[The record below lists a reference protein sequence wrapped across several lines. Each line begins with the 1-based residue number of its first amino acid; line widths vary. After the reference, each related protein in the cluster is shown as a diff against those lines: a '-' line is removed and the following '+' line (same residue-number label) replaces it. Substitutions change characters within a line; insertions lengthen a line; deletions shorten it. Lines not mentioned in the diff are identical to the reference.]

1 MGLLSERRSL
11 TLPSGDTSGH
21 DGGMNVVNLA
31 EKLTLVSELWSPHVV
46 AELNEIQFKVARVE
60 GDFIWHQHDHT
71 DEAFLVVDGL
81 LHIDLP
87 EHTVTLQP
95 GELFVV
101 RKGMRHRPRAPEG
114 ASIVL
119 IEPRGVVNTGE
130 EGGDLT
136 APNDR
141 WI

>member
-1 MGLLSERRSL
+1 M
-11 TLPSGDTSGH
+11 D
-21 DGGMNVVNLA
+21 VVNLS
-31 EKLTLVSELWSPHVV
+31 EKISHLPGPWQPHIV

-60 GDFIWHQHDHT
+60 GDFVWHDHPDT
-71 DEAFLVVDGL
+71 DEAFLVVEGE

-87 EHTVTLQP
+87 ERTVTLTA

-101 RKGMRHRPRAPEG
+101 PKGMRHRPRAPEG
-114 ASIVL
+114 AQIVL
-119 IEPRGVVNTGE
+119 VEPRGVVNTGE

>member
-1 MGLLSERRSL
+1 M
-11 TLPSGDTSGH
+11 D
-21 DGGMNVVNLA
+21 VVNLA
-31 EKLTLVSELWSPHVV
+31 EKLTLVPELWSPHIV
-46 AELNEIQFKVARVE
+46 AELNEMQFKVARVE
-60 GDFIWHQHDHT
+60 GDFIWHQHDET
-71 DEAFLVVDGL
+71 DEAFLVVAGE

-87 EHTVTLQP
+87 ERTVTLGP

-101 RKGMRHRPRAPEG
+101 ERGVRHRPRSPEG

-136 APNDR
+136 AANDR